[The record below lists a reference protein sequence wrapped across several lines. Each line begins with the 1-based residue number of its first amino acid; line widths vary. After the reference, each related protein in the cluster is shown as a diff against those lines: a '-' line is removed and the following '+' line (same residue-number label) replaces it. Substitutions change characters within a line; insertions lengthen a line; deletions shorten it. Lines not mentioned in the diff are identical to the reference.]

1 MGAGVKRRTKADLL
15 AMLARAE
22 QALQAPSG
30 EFTGTDPV
38 RVTVLVTLPRGVS
51 A

>member
-1 MGAGVKRRTKADLL
+1 MKRRTKADLI

-38 RVTVLVTLPRGVS
+38 RVTVVITLPRVVS